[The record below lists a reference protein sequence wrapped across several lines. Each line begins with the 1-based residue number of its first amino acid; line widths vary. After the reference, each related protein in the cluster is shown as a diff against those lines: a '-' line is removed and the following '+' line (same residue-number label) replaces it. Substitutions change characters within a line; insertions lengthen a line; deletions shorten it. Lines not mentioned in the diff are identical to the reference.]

1 MRAGEVGVSDAP
13 VRAADGVRAAEST
26 GDAGFTDEKHAAGD
40 SCSPSPPPARLARC
54 SVRCRCPCV
63 GAGAWWTVVETL
75 GAWSQDRSDDHPGAA
90 CDPFSSRSPANRHAP
105 PRHAGQIRRRPGV
118 VLGARFRTSGAHLVR
133 HGEIAT
139 FLGYPTYGHGVFE
152 NRCGIRTTVPLLSAF
167 AVVCAAE
174 CGAGALLWH
183 QRRAGA
189 ALALVLLPAETVF
202 WVGFSLPYGPVAAA
216 ARTALV
222 LRYRRRVPGR
232 ARKLA

>member
-1 MRAGEVGVSDAP
+1 MERTAFGSAYRPGGDEV
-13 VRAADGVRAAEST
+13 
-26 GDAGFTDEKHAAGD
+26 
-40 SCSPSPPPARLARC
+40 LAR
-54 SVRCRCPCV
+54 SAAV
-63 GAGAWWTVVETL
+63 L
-75 GAWSQDRSDDHPGAA
+75 AWSSGLGFGLPGLYA
-90 CDPFSSRSPANRHAP
+90 
-105 PRHAGQIRRRPGV
+105 I
-118 VLGARFRTSGAHLVR
+118 AHLVR

-167 AVVCAAE
+167 VVVCAAE